1 MATPNPFTPA
11 ALGPDIQQKQM
22 GLQQQQMLA
31 QMLLN
36 QGQQQPQGQ
45 MVSGHYVAPS
55 PFEGMAGALKTYM
68 GFKALGEVPKQ
79 QQELAKALQADTA
92 QRFGLGQPQAAQN
105 NPVAQSF
112 PIGQGAQQPTMGT
125 QPAPQMEN
133 TGQMGQPQIPLL
145 PGRSPQ
151 ESMAVYMGIGP
162 EAYFKMV
169 GDQGFQ
175 KPMVVGEGG
184 TVYDPMTRQ
193 PQFSAAKNGI
203 QTMYGPNG
211 PVAGMVPGYGAANA
225 AIQGMEAGATEGAK
239 AAFDLVEVPNGSGGK
254 ILMPRAQAAAMLGGQ
269 GAAPAQSP
277 NPGQPAGTP
286 GALGTTIS
294 PQMQEARSALP
305 KIEQQANQLRD
316 VITKTLNHPG
326 LDYSVGIWGN
336 APTVPGTPQADV
348 RALQDQIQGATFL
361 QAFDQLKG
369 GGAITEVEGKKATDA
384 IARLGRTQS
393 PPAYRQA
400 LQDLKQVLDTGVARA
415 YKSAGMELPGAQPAQ
430 QGMAMP
436 RSEQDYAALPSGAMF
451 RAPDGSIRRKP

>member
-1 MATPNPFTPA
+1 MATSNPFTPA
-11 ALGPDIQQKQM
+11 VLGPDIQQKQM

-55 PFEGMAGALKTYM
+55 PYEGLAGALKTYM

-79 QQELAKALQADTA
+79 QQELAQALQADTA
-92 QRFGLGQPQAAQN
+92 QKFGIGQPSAGG
-105 NPVAQSF
+105 VAQSF
-112 PIGQGAQQPTMGT
+112 PVSSGQQPSMPQ
-125 QPAPQMEN
+125 QPA
-133 TGQMGQPQIPLL
+133 TGSQPQIPLL

-151 ESMAVYMGIGP
+151 DSMAVYMGVGP

-254 ILMPRAQAAAMLGGQ
+254 ILMPRAQAAAMLSGGQ
-269 GAAPAQSP
+269 GAAPSQSP
-277 NPGQPAGTP
+277 SAGPSVGNP

-294 PQMQEARSALP
+294 PQMQEARSVLP

-316 VITKTLNHPG
+316 IITKTLNHPG
-326 LDYSVGIWGN
+326 LNYSVGVWGN
-336 APTVPGTPQADV
+336 APTIPGTPQADV

-361 QAFDQLKG
+361 QAFEGLKG
-369 GGAITEVEGKKATDA
+369 GGAITEPEGKKATDA
-384 IARLGRTQS
+384 IARLSRAQS
-393 PPAYRQA
+393 PTAYREA
-400 LQDLKQVLDTGVARA
+400 LQDLMQVLDVGVARA
-415 YKSAGMELPGAQPAQ
+415 YKSAGMQQPGAQGAS

-436 RSEQDYAALPSGAMF
+436 KSAQDYASLPSGAMF
-451 RAPDGSIRRKP
+451 RAPDGSLRRKP